1 MSNIIGVKGLYA
13 PEEAQSKFS
22 ESAAIFNISKKYN
35 RTKTEKQIS
44 KRVIFL
50 L

>member
-13 PEEAQSKFS
+13 PEEAQLKCS
-22 ESAAIFNISKKYN
+22 EFEAIYNISKEYN

-44 KRVIFL
+44 KRVIL
-50 L
+50 LL